1 MDWSQWL
8 CCPQVT
14 QWELMVRAGVF
25 PHSLPASGEKH
36 VGHTRRSLVPSLQVE
51 LSAAVV
57 AHRAEESNST
67 LKSTWE
73 TVPYHRGNGV
83 CLHQAQD
90 STGLKVKLLGREDD
104 FEVRERQEMVSTAS
118 RGNRRLSAVKY
129 DSTVKEYW
137 EISDG
142 FLCASNIWPTVCGP
156 ARATDG

>member
-57 AHRAEESNST
+57 AHRAEESNPT

-73 TVPYHRGNGV
+73 TMPYHRGNGV

-142 FLCASNIWPTVCGP
+142 FLSASNIWPTVCGP